1 MKICICGGGHL
12 GHVCAGVLASHV
24 NVEVNILSSKPR
36 LWKKKLHVTD
46 VAAHE
51 YVGDL
56 NLVTDIPESAVEGAD
71 LILLC
76 LPGFAIEDTLLSL
89 KPYLKDNQILGS
101 IVSST
106 GFFFMAK
113 KILGNESKLFG
124 FQRTPF
130 IARTNEYGSS
140 AYLLGY
146 KSAINIAVEN
156 IDLQEE
162 FRQMIEKL
170 FLTPTVLLNNY
181 LEASLTNSNPIL
193 HTGRLYS
200 LWSDWHG
207 EVYDHH
213 ILFYKE
219 WTDQASELIVN
230 MDNEFMSLL
239 DKLPVNKEKIPSL
252 LDYYESKDITSL
264 TKKIS
269 SIPAFETILAPM
281 LQVENGWIPDFS
293 SRYFIEDFPYGL
305 KQIIDLGHKYD
316 EKMYYM
322 EKVYDWGMKMILIK

>member
-1 MKICICGGGHL
+1 MRICICGGGHL

-24 NVEVNILSSKPR
+24 NVEVNILSSKAR

-46 VAAHE
+46 IAAHE

-56 NLVTDIPESAVEGAD
+56 NLVTDIPELAVEGAD

-156 IDLQEE
+156 IDVQEE

-219 WTDQASELIVN
+219 WTDHASELIVN

-252 LDYYESKDITSL
+252 LDYYESIDITSL

-269 SIPAFETILAPM
+269 SIPAFQTIFAPM
-281 LQVENGWIPDFS
+281 LQVKNGWIPDFS

-305 KQIIDLGHKYD
+305 KQIIDIGHKYD

-322 EKVYDWGMKMILIK
+322 EKVYDWGMRRIE

>member
-1 MKICICGGGHL
+1 MRICICGGGHL

-24 NVEVNILSSKPR
+24 NVEVNILSSKAR

-46 VAAHE
+46 IAAHE

-56 NLVTDIPESAVEGAD
+56 NLVTDIPELAVEGAD

-156 IDLQEE
+156 IDVQEE

-207 EVYDHH
+207 EIYDHH

-219 WTDQASELIVN
+219 WTDHASELIVN

-252 LDYYESKDITSL
+252 LDYYESIDITSL

-269 SIPAFETILAPM
+269 SIPAFQTIFAPM
-281 LQVENGWIPDFS
+281 LQVKNGWIPDFS
-293 SRYFIEDFPYGL
+293 SRYFLEDFPYGL
-305 KQIIDLGHKYD
+305 KHIIELGHKYD
-316 EKMYYM
+316 VKMSYM
-322 EKVYDWGMKMILIK
+322 ENVYDWGMSVIK